1 VLTLAKVILFPALG
15 FCAFFF
21 FLFFIGGGAAG
32 KQADALKGL
41 LIGGVGLPAC
51 AFCAYR
57 IYFGSGLSIWEWVA
71 LLVALSPIA
80 LITVLI
86 MHKNLTQAH
95 RQAEKD
101 R

>member
-1 VLTLAKVILFPALG
+1 VATFAKVILFPALG

-41 LIGGVGLPAC
+41 LFGGVGLAAC

-57 IYFGSGLSIWEWVA
+57 IYFGSGLSRWEWIA
-71 LLVALSPIA
+71 LLIALVPIA
-80 LITVLI
+80 LVTVQVI
-86 MHKNLTQAH
+86 QKNRAHGYPQATKG
-95 RQAEKD
+95 R
-101 R
+101 